1 MSTFHLDHLNFTD
14 FDPKNTEHID
24 WIAALWNTAVAESMP
39 ISSGFVHFNTQ
50 PTTGGIQSSRIALDA
65 DDRPV
70 GFVLASAHP
79 SAPPSMSAQGGWI
92 DAIAVA
98 PHAQRQGIGASLL
111 AWAEAWL
118 AAQECTQIRI
128 GASLR
133 PFAPG
138 VPIELGTVDFFT
150 AHGYAPQ
157 GSGIVWDV
165 ARNLADYTPP
175 PGLDNLPCA
184 VRPAQPNDK
193 VALLSF
199 LQREFPGR
207 WTFEFL
213 EILAN
218 GGRISD
224 YMILWTEDGVDG
236 ACRLTFEDSVW
247 PIERFYPYHLP
258 RPWGQL
264 GSIGISAAKRG
275 RNFGL
280 ALLDAGLRRLHNNG
294 VNGCVIDWTTLLDFY
309 AKCGFEPYRS
319 YQQLGKGIGE

>member
-1 MSTFHLDHLNFTD
+1 MSAIQFVP
-14 FDPKNTEHID
+14 FDADNGDHID
-24 WIAALWNTAVAESMP
+24 WIAALWNTAVDETMP
-39 ISSGFVHFNTQ
+39 ISSGFVHFNTRRV
-50 PTTGGIQSSRIALDA
+50 TGARQDGRIAVDA
-65 DDRPV
+65 DARPL

-79 SAPPSMSAQGGWI
+79 DAPPTLSNQTGWI

-98 PHAQRQGIGASLL
+98 SSFQRQGIGASLL
-111 AWAEAWL
+111 AWAEQWL
-118 AAQECTQIRI
+118 AAQGCTQIRV
-128 GASLR
+128 GTSLR
-133 PFAPG
+133 PFLPG
-138 VPIELGTVDFFT
+138 VPTELNTVGFFT
-150 AHGYAPQ
+150 TRGYASAPA
-157 GSGIVWDV
+157 GGIVWDV

-184 VRPAQPNDK
+184 ARPAQPGDK
-193 VALLSF
+193 DALLAF

-213 EILAN
+213 EFLAN

-224 YMILWTEDGVDG
+224 YMILWTEEGVHG
-236 ACRLTFEDSVW
+236 ACRLTFEDSTW
-247 PIERFYPYHLP
+247 PIERFYPYRLP

-264 GSIGISAAKRG
+264 GSIGISASQRG

-309 AKCGFEPYRS
+309 GKCGFEPYRS
-319 YQQLGKGIGE
+319 YQQVGKGSGD

>member
-1 MSTFHLDHLNFTD
+1 MSAIQFIA
-14 FDPKNTEHID
+14 FDPSNGDHVD
-24 WIAALWNTAVAESMP
+24 VIAALWNTAVAETMP
-39 ISSGFVHFNTQ
+39 ISSGFVHFNTRLS
-50 PTTGGIQSSRIALDA
+50 TGGAQAGRIAVDG
-65 DDRPV
+65 DERPV

-79 SAPPSMSAQGGWI
+79 DAPPAMNAAVGWI

-98 PHAQRQGIGASLL
+98 PPFQRQGIGASLL
-111 AWAEAWL
+111 AWAEEWL
-118 AAQECTQIRI
+118 AAQSVTQIRV
-128 GASLR
+128 GANLR
-133 PFAPG
+133 PFVPG
-138 VPIELGTVDFFT
+138 VPTDLNTLDFFT
-150 AHGYAPQ
+150 AQGYTAP
-157 GSGIVWDV
+157 STGIVWDV

-184 VRPAQPNDK
+184 ARPAQPGDK
-193 VALLSF
+193 DALLAF

-224 YMILWTEDGVDG
+224 YMVLWTEDGVHG
-236 ACRLTFEDSVW
+236 ACRLTFEDSAW

-264 GSIGISAAKRG
+264 GSIGISASQRG
-275 RNFGL
+275 RGFGL

-294 VNGCVIDWTTLLDFY
+294 VNGCVIDWTTLVDFY
-309 AKCGFEPYRS
+309 GKCGFEPYRS
-319 YQQLGKGIGE
+319 YQQAGKAIG